1 MFLNRASVVMALIQR
16 KGSVKFGTHQI
27 RLEAKPDEERLG
39 MVESGE
45 VTSEIVDHEV
55 RVIVGL
61 NAL

>member
-1 MFLNRASVVMALIQR
+1 MALIQR